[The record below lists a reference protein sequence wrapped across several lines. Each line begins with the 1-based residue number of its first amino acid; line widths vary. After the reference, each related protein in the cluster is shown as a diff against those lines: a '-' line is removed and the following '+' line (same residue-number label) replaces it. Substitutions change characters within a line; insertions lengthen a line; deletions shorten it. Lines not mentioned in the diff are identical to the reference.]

1 MINELKHI
9 SVLNYNE
16 NCVCINIAPNK
27 SVVLEAASYG
37 EPTVLPLTLDE
48 IRYANNSSVFKTGTL
63 EFSDDV
69 EDEMYELLRID
80 KNNILKLKDIREILL
95 SPTKDGLLKILSMT
109 SSSNFDRVRGQF
121 QKLKHEGY
129 KLTLDIDD
137 LIKRRTSELF
147 NNQIKTSIVVDDAD
161 TVNNDKSRVAELEKE
176 IAEMKKLLEI
186 VVSSNNVAENKE
198 HVKVSEVHEKKSP
211 GRAKKKV

>member
-186 VVSSNNVAENKE
+186 AVSSNNVAENKE

-211 GRAKKKV
+211 GRAKKTV

>member
-161 TVNNDKSRVAELEKE
+161 TVNNNKSRVAELEKE
-176 IAEMKKLLEI
+176 IAEMKKILEI
-186 VVSSNNVAENKE
+186 AVSSNNVAENKE

-211 GRAKKKV
+211 GRAKKTV

>member
-48 IRYANNSSVFKTGTL
+48 IRYANNSTVFKTGTL

-186 VVSSNNVAENKE
+186 AVSSNNVAENKE

>member
-186 VVSSNNVAENKE
+186 AVSSNDVAENKE

-211 GRAKKKV
+211 GRAKKTV